1 MRLKPATLYALWHT
15 ASAFALPVT
24 PGRSRKGLSSRR
36 RASTIGPEAPSN
48 EKPGPKPPPLATI
61 PPPTPSTPPSLS
73 VPLICAVSALQSA
86 CFGSLATGR
95 DAIVQAHTGSG
106 KTIAFL
112 LPIIEQLNPASKEP
126 QALVI
131 SPSRELAFQTARVA
145 DLVRARVRVRVN

>member
-36 RASTIGPEAPSN
+36 HASTIGPEAPSN

-73 VPLICAVSALQSA
+73 VPLICAVSALQSSTVTPTWDA
-86 CFGSLATGR
+86 DDHERKQAMQRNFKKSASLLATGN
-95 DAIVQAHTGSG
+95 TY
-106 KTIAFL
+106 
-112 LPIIEQLNPASKEP
+112 
-126 QALVI
+126 
-131 SPSRELAFQTARVA
+131 
-145 DLVRARVRVRVN
+145 